1 MSANNCHKNY
11 VLEEKNAKSHFQSVL
26 NHENVG
32 NHAKLPSLR
41 GSTIKITQSIPILER
56 YGWPFLLPK
65 CEEFLKFVT
74 IVGALGFLAHKTHTR
89 LFHWSQ
95 MVIVSQV
102 RFGEMGKSK
111 RVS

>member
-1 MSANNCHKNY
+1 M
-11 VLEEKNAKSHFQSVL
+11 LEEEIAKSQFQSIL

-56 YGWPFLLPK
+56 YGRPFLRPK
-65 CEEFLKFVT
+65 CEEFLRFVT

-89 LFHWSQ
+89 FFQWLQ
-95 MVIVSQV
+95 MVQTVS
-102 RFGEMGKSK
+102 
-111 RVS
+111 